1 MSYKKKS
8 LFKNTNATFGK
19 EATMIESVWAYLYT
33 VGEEKRTGRY
43 RIRITKMDAAT
54 MIAMGMMSPED
65 TDPSALYFGIQGTLD
80 QWHNDEGWLSLF
92 DWVGDPND
100 STYKIEQDLNKQMEA
115 FITGI
120 SLAEDFAFSLP
131 PTPRPKRKDTKD
143 KEKDKENEKQ
153 PDKPDSS
160 DDDPDFE
167 WL

>member
-1 MSYKKKS
+1 MLLASIIYVEFGFIFIS
-8 LFKNTNATFGK
+8 AGLFKFLDSRKNSLSF
-19 EATMIESVWAYLYT
+19 
-33 VGEEKRTGRY
+33 
-43 RIRITKMDAAT
+43 
-54 MIAMGMMSPED
+54 AMGMMNPED

-80 QWHNDEGWLSLF
+80 KWHNDEGWLSLF

-120 SLAEDFAFSLP
+120 SLTEDFSFSLP
-131 PTPRPKRKDTKD
+131 PKPRPKRKDTKD

-153 PDKPDSS
+153 PHKPDSG